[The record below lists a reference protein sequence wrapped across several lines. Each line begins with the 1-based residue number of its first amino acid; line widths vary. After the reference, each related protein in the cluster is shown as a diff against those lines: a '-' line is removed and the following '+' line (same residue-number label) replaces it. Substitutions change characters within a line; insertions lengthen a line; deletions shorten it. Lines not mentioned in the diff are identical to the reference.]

1 MNLTRERPLDEL
13 QKKPVIEART
23 RILQAAEQLFAEK
36 GYAATRVQEITDA
49 AGVNK
54 ALLYYY
60 FEDKRALYIALME
73 DGIEAFK
80 TVLETALSAPG
91 TFSER
96 LRGLIAEHVA
106 LLWQRPNL
114 LRVVDRSQV
123 AGDVPDLNW
132 LARFEEP
139 FNRLVEFF
147 REASA
152 TGEFEA
158 FDPEMVA
165 MSVLALDNGF
175 ARFQEPCGNRFD
187 ADQVATHI
195 TQLLLAG
202 LRRSG

>member
-1 MNLTRERPLDEL
+1 MDEL
-13 QKKPVIEART
+13 QKKPAVEART

-73 DGIEAFK
+73 DGIGAFNS
-80 TVLETALSAPG
+80 VVETALSVTG
-91 TFSER
+91 TFSDR
-96 LRGLIAEHVA
+96 LRGLVAEHVA

-114 LRVVDRSQV
+114 LRVVDRSLM

-132 LARFEEP
+132 QVRFQEP

-152 TGEFEA
+152 AGEFDP

-165 MSVLALDNGF
+165 MSVLALDTGF
-175 ARFQEPCGNRFD
+175 ARFQQPAGGRFD
-187 ADQVATHI
+187 ADQVAAHV

>member
-1 MNLTRERPLDEL
+1 MNQTRERPLDEL
-13 QKKPVIEART
+13 QKKPAIEART

-73 DGIEAFK
+73 DGIGAF
-80 TVLETALSAPG
+80 TSVVETALSVPG

-96 LRGLIAEHVA
+96 LQGLVTKHVA

-114 LRVVDRSQV
+114 LRVVQRSQM

-132 LARFEEP
+132 QDRFQEP
-139 FNRLVEFF
+139 FSRVVEFF

-152 TGEFEA
+152 AGEFEA

-165 MSVLALDNGF
+165 MSILALDTGF
-175 ARFQEPCGNRFD
+175 ARFQDPCGPRFD
-187 ADQVATHI
+187 AEQVAAHI
-195 TQLLLAG
+195 TRLLLTG